1 MHILYLHQYFV
12 PLDGIGGTRSY
23 EFARRLVDAGHRVT
37 MITSSAGFPT
47 HYRLDKAVNLLDL
60 DGIQLKILKVPYS
73 NRFSYARRIQAFFDF
88 AFRAIIQ
95 TVQEDKVDLIFA
107 SSTPLTI
114 ALPGIVGKLRHKC
127 PMVFE
132 VRDLW
137 PELPIAV
144 GAIKNPLLVRLARLL
159 EKTSYQHSARVVA
172 LSAGMAQ
179 GVAEVGF
186 PPERITVIPN
196 CCDVDLFRVEASAGE
211 EFLLAHPYLRGGD
224 LVTYCGTLG
233 MINGVDYLVRIAAE
247 MRSRNPQTRFVIMGG
262 GAKQDA
268 IVAEAQRCGV
278 WQTNLWL
285 LPQSAKKEV
294 PKLLSATTLATSFV
308 IDLPQLWNNSANKVF
323 DALAAGR
330 PVAINHQGWQA
341 DFLQSSGAG
350 IVMPANDAKQ
360 AAWAIDEFLRDKEK
374 YNQARQAAAHAA
386 DTVFNRDLL
395 TDRLVTLLEGTV
407 LEDHATRHP

>member
-1 MHILYLHQYFV
+1 
-12 PLDGIGGTRSY
+12 
-23 EFARRLVDAGHRVT
+23 
-37 MITSSAGFPT
+37 
-47 HYRLDKAVNLLDL
+47 
-60 DGIQLKILKVPYS
+60 
-73 NRFSYARRIQAFFDF
+73 
-88 AFRAIIQ
+88 
-95 TVQEDKVDLIFA
+95 
-107 SSTPLTI
+107 
-114 ALPGIVGKLRHKC
+114 
-127 PMVFE
+127 MVFE

-144 GAIKNPLLVRLARLL
+144 GALKNPLLVRLARLL

-172 LSAGMAQ
+172 LSPGMAQ
-179 GVAEVGF
+179 GVANAGF
-186 PPERITVIPN
+186 PSKHITIIPN
-196 CCDVDLFRVEASAGE
+196 CCDVDLFRVDASAGE
-211 EFLLAHPYLRGGD
+211 EFLRAHPYLRGGD

-247 MRSRNPQTRFVIMGG
+247 MRSRNPKIRFVIMGG
-262 GAKQDA
+262 GARQEA

-285 LPQSAKKEV
+285 LPQMAKKEV
-294 PKLLSATTLATSFV
+294 PNLLSATTLATSFV

-350 IVMPANDAKQ
+350 IVIPANDAEQ
-360 AAWAIDEFLRDKEK
+360 AAWAMDEFLRDKEK
-374 YNQARQAAAHAA
+374 YNLARQAAAHAA

-395 TDRLVTLLEGTV
+395 TGRLVALLEETV
-407 LEDHATRHP
+407 RGDK